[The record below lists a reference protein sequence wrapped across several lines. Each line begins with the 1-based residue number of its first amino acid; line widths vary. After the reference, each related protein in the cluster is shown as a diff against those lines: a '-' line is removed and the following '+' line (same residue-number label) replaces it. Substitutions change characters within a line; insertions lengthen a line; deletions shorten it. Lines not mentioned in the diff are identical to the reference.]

1 MNNQAQ
7 QDNEQKKQL
16 EAALLIALLAWLGR
30 VRRQIRLYQD
40 KFQQLYHVQNDR
52 VSLQNILTK
61 HYRMVQ
67 TRFAKRE
74 LQRLG
79 IKLEASEFNNLLN
92 ILDLKAS
99 TRATQQSGYI
109 LKTTQKRLDQFG
121 IERLREW
128 ETAMKSHFSSVVVN
142 TETQI
147 VAEETKTDTI
157 GFAQSQGHL
166 NAISQIIRRWVTI
179 LDGREREAHFEA
191 FGQEQLYGQRFLVGG
206 EYLRYPG
213 DPTGSPKNIIN
224 CRCSL
229 ITTLQK

>member
-16 EAALLIALLAWLGR
+16 EAALLLALLAWLGR
-30 VRRQIRLYQD
+30 VRRQVRLYQD

-52 VSLQNILTK
+52 LSLQNILTK
-61 HYRMVQ
+61 HYNQVQ
-67 TRFAKRE
+67 NRFAKRE

-79 IKLEASEFNNLLN
+79 IKLDTSEFNNLLN

-99 TRATQQSGYI
+99 TRATEQSGYI

-121 IERLREW
+121 VDQLRQW
-128 ETAMKSHFSSVVVN
+128 ETAMKSHFSAVVVN

-147 VAEETKTDTI
+147 IAEETKTDTI
-157 GFAQSQGHL
+157 GFLQSRGYL
-166 NAISQIIRRWVTI
+166 NAASKIVRSWVTI

-191 FGQEQLYGQRFLVGG
+191 FGQQQLYGQRFLVGG

-213 DPTGSPKNIIN
+213 DPTGSPENILN
-224 CRCSL
+224 
-229 ITTLQK
+229 